1 MKNEC
6 PNSRSVC
13 ELTGCIE
20 RDLMGEFT
28 GCIERVDPME
38 MDPICTCTV
47 PLHHNAPRAGSDEL
61 LEDWPRSMSDCSSN
75 SQDWL
80 SMHKTLRQ
88 RVTISER
95 STMQLYHLDPA
106 YAQTKSY
113 SKDDC
118 QRFSR
123 DSLMEAVRI
132 KNLVVSSTPIG
143 ASAKESFRN
152 LLMNDVILPEEI

>member
-6 PNSRSVC
+6 PSSRSVW
-13 ELTGCIE
+13 ELTGCTE
-20 RDLMGEFT
+20 RDPMGEFT
-28 GCIERVDPME
+28 GCIERVDPMD
-38 MDPICTCTV
+38 MDPIRTRSQPE
-47 PLHHNAPRAGSDEL
+47 PLHHSAPRAGSDAL
-61 LEDWPRSMSDCSSN
+61 LEDWTRRMSDCLAN

-80 SMHKTLRQ
+80 STHKTLRQ

-95 STMQLYHLDPA
+95 STMQLYHLDQI

-132 KNLVVSSTPIG
+132 KKSS
-143 ASAKESFRN
+143 
-152 LLMNDVILPEEI
+152 